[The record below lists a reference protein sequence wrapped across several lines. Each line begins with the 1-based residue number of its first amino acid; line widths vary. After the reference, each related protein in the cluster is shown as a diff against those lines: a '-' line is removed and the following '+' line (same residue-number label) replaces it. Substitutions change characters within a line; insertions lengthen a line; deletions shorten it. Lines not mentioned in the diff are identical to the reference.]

1 MANAHKDLRK
11 FSKIIPPYP
20 ILCNTCKPHIIIRPR
35 NCSKIR
41 KGLDKDK
48 VIYEHGYNEDN
59 RGRSKTNVASE
70 IKVDR
75 IRRSVTQLQE
85 RYLLLSSSD
94 EDNPEYQV
102 KIKERRRRKN
112 KKILNDPKVVRS
124 ASFDKIVGNKIFLET
139 LRKFFICW
147 RSKTAYKALVEIEGG
162 VLKKEQYSQKR
173 KKVLRM
179 SCMENYDYRLEHKE
193 LMLQAMGTTRAVM
206 NVMQKT
212 RHRKRNV
219 QKVAPALEEETR
231 KQQTCFEEILEG
243 KGIHKKVWHPKLK
256 KCI

>member
-1 MANAHKDLRK
+1 MA
-11 FSKIIPPYP
+11 S
-20 ILCNTCKPHIIIRPR
+20 
-35 NCSKIR
+35 
-41 KGLDKDK
+41 G
-48 VIYEHGYNEDN
+48 
-59 RGRSKTNVASE
+59 

-75 IRRSVTQLQE
+75 IMRSVTQLQE
-85 RYLLLSSSD
+85 RYLLFSSSD
-94 EDNPEYQV
+94 EDNPDYQV
-102 KIKERRRRKN
+102 KIKDKRRRKN
-112 KKILNDPKVVRS
+112 KKILNDPKVVRT
-124 ASFDKIVGNKIFLET
+124 ASFDKIVGNTLFLEN

-147 RSKTAYKALVEIEGG
+147 RSKTAYKALVGIEGG

-173 KKVLRM
+173 GKEF

-206 NVMQKT
+206 NVMQRT
-212 RHRKRNV
+212 RHRRRDV

>member
-1 MANAHKDLRK
+1 MA
-11 FSKIIPPYP
+11 S
-20 ILCNTCKPHIIIRPR
+20 
-35 NCSKIR
+35 
-41 KGLDKDK
+41 G
-48 VIYEHGYNEDN
+48 
-59 RGRSKTNVASE
+59 

-75 IRRSVTQLQE
+75 IMRSVTQLQE
-85 RYLLLSSSD
+85 RYLLFSSSD

-102 KIKERRRRKN
+102 KIKDKRRRKN
-112 KKILNDPKVVRS
+112 KKFPNDPKVVRS
-124 ASFDKIVGNKIFLET
+124 ASFDKIVGNTLFLEN

-173 KKVLRM
+173 RKVLRM
-179 SCMENYDYRLEHKE
+179 SWKEFSCMENYDYRLEHKE

-206 NVMQKT
+206 NVMQRT